1 MNFPIAFFGK
11 ALKNR
16 DKWASALLPC
26 FTFSNILGFTVKKLL
41 LTSAMLAAA
50 LLAAPAAHA
59 EGGDRLLIGAG
70 YYDIMDNED
79 AFDMRAEWRGG
90 DDFVWGIA
98 PFVGAE
104 ATSDGAIYGLA
115 GLYRDF
121 PVAPQWYVTPS
132 IGAGLYHD
140 GDGKDLGHT
149 VEFRSQIELGYE
161 FESMHRMSVG
171 FGHISN
177 ASLGDR
183 NPGTEI
189 LNVYYHMPWN

>member
-1 MNFPIAFFGK
+1 VGNSPPSF
-11 ALKNR
+11 
-16 DKWASALLPC
+16 
-26 FTFSNILGFTVKKLL
+26 FTFSNILGLTVKKLL

-50 LLAAPAAHA
+50 LSAAAPAQA

-90 DDFVWGIA
+90 DDFAWGIA

-104 ATSDGAIYGLA
+104 ATSDGALYGLA

-121 PVAPQWYVTPS
+121 AIAPQWYITPS
-132 IGAGLYHD
+132 FGAGLYHD

-189 LNVYYHMPWN
+189 LNLYYHMPWN

>member
-1 MNFPIAFFGK
+1 
-11 ALKNR
+11 
-16 DKWASALLPC
+16 
-26 FTFSNILGFTVKKLL
+26 
-41 LTSAMLAAA
+41 MLAAA
-50 LLAAPAAHA
+50 LFSASSAHA
-59 EGGDRLLIGAG
+59 EGSDRLLIGAG

-79 AFDMRAEWRGG
+79 AFDMRAEWRSG
-90 DDFVWGIA
+90 DDFVWGIS

-104 ATSDGAIYGLA
+104 ATSDGAIYGLV
-115 GLYRDF
+115 GLFRDF

-132 IGAGLYHD
+132 FGAGLYHD

-161 FESMHRMSVG
+161 FESAHRMSVG

>member
-1 MNFPIAFFGK
+1 M
-11 ALKNR
+11 
-16 DKWASALLPC
+16 
-26 FTFSNILGFTVKKLL
+26 KKLL
-41 LTSAMLAAA
+41 LTSAVLAAA
-50 LLAAPAAHA
+50 LFAAPAAQA
-59 EGGDRLLIGAG
+59 EGSDRLLLGVG

-79 AFDMRAEWRGG
+79 AVDARVEWRSG

-98 PFVGAE
+98 PFVGVE
-104 ATSDGAIYGLA
+104 ATSDGAVYGLV

-121 PVAPQWYVTPS
+121 PIAPQWYITPS
-132 IGAGLYHD
+132 FGAGLYHD
-140 GDGKDLGHT
+140 GGGKDLGHT

-161 FESMHRMSVG
+161 FQSAHRVSAG

-189 LNVYYHMPWN
+189 LNLYYHMPWN